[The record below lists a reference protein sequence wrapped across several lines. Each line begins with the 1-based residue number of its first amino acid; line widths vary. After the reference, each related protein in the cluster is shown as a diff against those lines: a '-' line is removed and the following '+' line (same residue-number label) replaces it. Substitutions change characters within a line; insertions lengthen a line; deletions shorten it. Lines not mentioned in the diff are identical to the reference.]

1 MYFLAAVSSI
11 RRAGESQN
19 GAVLN
24 VQQGILNRRVSS
36 KRGIEVK
43 QPEVGSI
50 KFIPMSKLKQD
61 HYKVS
66 PRKPDEPESAEGK
79 SSNNYLQGR
88 GAQFNTKNRFLKDEI
103 TREHIEGIDDWSE
116 DNSATQYLEQEAK
129 TIVNKIDS
137 PDVGMS
143 YSMNPYAGCEHG
155 CIYCYARNVH
165 EYWGY
170 SAGLDFERK
179 IIVKKNAPQLLRKFL
194 MHAKWQATPIML
206 SGNTDC
212 YQPAEQKYRL
222 TRALLE
228 VCNEFN
234 QPVGILT
241 KNSWIIKDKD
251 ILEEMARKRLV
262 SAMVS
267 ITSFNEDLRR
277 VMEPRTTTAKQK
289 LKVIE
294 ELSSVGVR
302 MGVMMGPM
310 IPGLNEH
317 EMQRIMKAAKDNGA
331 TFTAYTFI
339 RLNGAIKFL
348 FHDWLYKNFPDRAD
362 KVWHLVEQ
370 SHDGKVNDSR
380 WGVRMRGE
388 GNIAQMVAQQYKKYG
403 KLYGMNA
410 EEWSL
415 DTTIFRR
422 PGEQGKLF

>member
-1 MYFLAAVSSI
+1 MMCEKTLYSPFLF
-11 RRAGESQN
+11 EQ
-19 GAVLN
+19 L
-24 VQQGILNRRVSS
+24 
-36 KRGIEVK
+36 K
-43 QPEVGSI
+43 PTMC
-50 KFIPMSKLKQD
+50 MSDKLKQD
-61 HYKVS
+61 HFKVAA
-66 PRKPDEPESAEGK
+66 KKQEGQT
-79 SSNNYLQGR
+79 YLAGR
-88 GAQFNTKNRFLKDEI
+88 GAQFNTRNRFLNNETTK
-103 TREHIEGIDDWSE
+103 EHIEGIDDWEES
-116 DNSATQYLEQEAK
+116 NVPTQYMEQESK
-129 TIVNKIDS
+129 TIVNKVES

-143 YSMNPYAGCEHG
+143 YIMNPYAGCEHG

-194 MHAKWQATPIML
+194 MNKEWDATPIML

-222 TRALLE
+222 TRGLLE

-241 KNSWIIKDKD
+241 KNSRILKDKD
-251 ILEEMARKRLV
+251 VLQEMAKKKIV

-277 VMEPRTTTAKQK
+277 VMEPRTTTARQK
-289 LKVIE
+289 LKVIN
-294 ELSSVGVR
+294 ELSSAGVR
-302 MGVMMGPM
+302 MGIMMGPM

-317 EMQRIMKAAKDNGA
+317 EMQRIMKEAKDNGA

-339 RLNGAIKFL
+339 RLNGAIKLL
-348 FHDWLYKNFPDRAD
+348 FHDWLYNNFPDRAD

-388 GNIAQMVAQQYKKYG
+388 GSIAQLVAQQYKKYG

-415 DTTIFRR
+415 NRKLFRR
-422 PGEQGKLF
+422 PGEQAKLF

>member
-1 MYFLAAVSSI
+1 M
-11 RRAGESQN
+11 
-19 GAVLN
+19 
-24 VQQGILNRRVSS
+24 
-36 KRGIEVK
+36 KD
-43 QPEVGSI
+43 
-50 KFIPMSKLKQD
+50 KLQQD
-61 HYKVS
+61 HFKVT
-66 PRKPDEPESAEGK
+66 PGKNAEQP
-79 SSNNYLQGR
+79 SYLGGR
-88 GAQFNTKNRFLKDEI
+88 GAQINTPNRFLKQESS
-103 TREHIEGIDDWSE
+103 REHAEGIDDWE
-116 DNSATQYLEQEAK
+116 ETNHPTAYLEQESK
-129 TIVNKIDS
+129 TIVNKVES
-137 PDVGMS
+137 PDVGMG

-179 IIVKKNAPQLLRKFL
+179 IIVKKNAASLLRKFL
-194 MHAKWQATPIML
+194 MKKDWDATPIML

-222 TRALLE
+222 TRSLLE

-241 KNSWIIKDKD
+241 KNAWILHDKD
-251 ILEEMARKRLV
+251 LLQEMARKKIV

-289 LKVIE
+289 LKVIGD
-294 ELSSVGVR
+294 LSQAGVR
-302 MGVMMGPM
+302 MGIMMGPM

-317 EMQRIMKAAKDNGA
+317 EMQRIMKAARDHGA
-331 TFTAYTFI
+331 SFTAYTFI
-339 RLNGAIKFL
+339 RLNGSIKLL

-362 KVWHLVEQ
+362 KVWHLIEQ
-370 SHDGKVNDSR
+370 SHAGKVNDSR
-380 WGVRMRGE
+380 WGLRMRGE
-388 GNIAQMVAQQYKKYG
+388 GSIAEIVAQQYKKYG

-415 DTTIFRR
+415 DQTQFRR
-422 PGEQGKLF
+422 PGSQMKLF

>member
-1 MYFLAAVSSI
+1 MFLFSFPILKKRKKIFMSEKLQQDHFKVS
-11 RRAGESQN
+11 
-19 GAVLN
+19 
-24 VQQGILNRRVSS
+24 
-36 KRGIEVK
+36 VK
-43 QPEVGSI
+43 QKEDN
-50 KFIPMSKLKQD
+50 QQ
-61 HYKVS
+61 
-66 PRKPDEPESAEGK
+66 
-79 SSNNYLQGR
+79 YLDGR
-88 GAQFNTKNRFLKDEI
+88 GAQINTKNRFLKEEKSK
-103 TREHIEGIDDWSE
+103 EHKEAIDDWE
-116 DNSATQYLEQEAK
+116 ETNIATQYQEQEVK
-129 TIVNKIDS
+129 SIVNKVES
-137 PDVGMS
+137 PDVGMM

-179 IIVKKNAPQLLRKFL
+179 IIVKVNAPKLLRKFL
-194 MHAKWQATPIML
+194 MHPKWDATPIML

-212 YQPAEQKYRL
+212 YQPAEQTYRL
-222 TRALLE
+222 TRGLLE

-241 KNSWIIKDKD
+241 KNSWILKDKD
-251 ILEEMARKRLV
+251 VLQEMAKKKIV

-289 LKVIE
+289 LKVIN
-294 ELSSVGVR
+294 ELSSAGVR
-302 MGVMMGPM
+302 MGIMMGPM

-317 EMQRIMKAAKDNGA
+317 EMQRIMKEARDNGA

-362 KVWHLVEQ
+362 KVWHHIEH

-388 GNIAQMVAQQYKKYG
+388 GPIAKLVADQYKKYG

-415 DTTIFRR
+415 DRSLFRR
-422 PGEQGKLF
+422 PGQQGRLF

>member
-1 MYFLAAVSSI
+1 
-11 RRAGESQN
+11 
-19 GAVLN
+19 
-24 VQQGILNRRVSS
+24 
-36 KRGIEVK
+36 
-43 QPEVGSI
+43 
-50 KFIPMSKLKQD
+50 MSGKLQQD
-61 HYKVS
+61 HFKVIPKNHDQS
-66 PRKPDEPESAEGK
+66 KMSSGGERHPEQSERSEEA
-79 SSNNYLQGR
+79 SSYLQGR
-88 GAQFNTKNRFLKDEI
+88 GAQINTKNKFLKDEK
-103 TREHIEGIDDWSE
+103 TKEHIEAIDDWE
-116 DNSATQYLEQEAK
+116 DANIATQYLEQESK
-129 TIVNKIDS
+129 SIVNKVES
-137 PDVGMS
+137 PDVGMM

-194 MHAKWQATPIML
+194 MHKNWDATPIML

-212 YQPAEQKYRL
+212 YQPAEQTYRL
-222 TRALLE
+222 TRGLLE

-241 KNSWIIKDKD
+241 KNSWILKDKD
-251 ILEEMARKRLV
+251 VLQEMAKKKIV

-289 LKVIE
+289 LKVIN
-294 ELSSVGVR
+294 ELSSAGVR
-302 MGVMMGPM
+302 MGIMMGPM

-339 RLNGAIKFL
+339 RLNGAIKLL

-362 KVWHLVEQ
+362 KVWHLIEH

-388 GNIAQMVAQQYKKYG
+388 GPIAKLVADQYKKYG

-415 DTTIFRR
+415 DRSIFRR
-422 PGEQGKLF
+422 PGEQGRLF

>member
-1 MYFLAAVSSI
+1 
-11 RRAGESQN
+11 
-19 GAVLN
+19 
-24 VQQGILNRRVSS
+24 
-36 KRGIEVK
+36 
-43 QPEVGSI
+43 
-50 KFIPMSKLKQD
+50 
-61 HYKVS
+61 
-66 PRKPDEPESAEGK
+66 
-79 SSNNYLQGR
+79 
-88 GAQFNTKNRFLKDEI
+88 
-103 TREHIEGIDDWSE
+103 
-116 DNSATQYLEQEAK
+116 
-129 TIVNKIDS
+129 
-137 PDVGMS
+137 
-143 YSMNPYAGCEHG
+143 
-155 CIYCYARNVH
+155 
-165 EYWGY
+165 
-170 SAGLDFERK
+170 
-179 IIVKKNAPQLLRKFL
+179 
-194 MHAKWQATPIML
+194 ML

-222 TRALLE
+222 TRGLLE

-241 KNSWIIKDKD
+241 KNAWILKDKD
-251 ILEEMARKRLV
+251 VLQEMAKKKIV

-289 LKVIE
+289 LKVIN
-294 ELSSVGVR
+294 ELSSAGVR
-302 MGVMMGPM
+302 MGIMMGPM

-317 EMQRIMKAAKDNGA
+317 EMQRIMKAARDNGA

-370 SHDGKVNDSR
+370 SHDGKVNDTR

-410 EEWSL
+410 EDWSL
-415 DTTIFRR
+415 NTGIFRR
-422 PGEQGKLF
+422 PGAQGKLF

>member
-1 MYFLAAVSSI
+1 
-11 RRAGESQN
+11 
-19 GAVLN
+19 
-24 VQQGILNRRVSS
+24 
-36 KRGIEVK
+36 
-43 QPEVGSI
+43 
-50 KFIPMSKLKQD
+50 MSNQLRQD
-61 HYKVS
+61 HLPLSGTEK
-66 PRKPDEPESAEGK
+66 AETDQ
-79 SSNNYLQGR
+79 YLKGR
-88 GAQFNTKNRFLKDEI
+88 GAQINTKNRFLKDER
-103 TREHIEGIDDWSE
+103 TKEHIEGIDDWTE
-116 DNSATQYLEQEAK
+116 DNIATLYLEQESK
-129 TIVNKIDS
+129 TIVNKVES
-137 PDVGMS
+137 PDVGMM

-170 SAGLDFERK
+170 SAGLDFESK

-194 MHAKWQATPIML
+194 MHPKWVCHPIML

-222 TRALLE
+222 TRGLLE

-241 KNSWIIKDKD
+241 KNSWILKDKD
-251 ILEEMARKRLV
+251 VLQEMAKKRLV

-294 ELSSVGVR
+294 ELSNAGVR
-302 MGVMMGPM
+302 MGIMMGPM

-339 RLNGAIKFL
+339 RLNGAIKLL

-362 KVWHLVEQ
+362 KVWHLIEQ
-370 SHDGKVNDSR
+370 SHDGKVNDTR

-415 DTTIFRR
+415 NTDIFKR

>member
-1 MYFLAAVSSI
+1 MAD
-11 RRAGESQN
+11 
-19 GAVLN
+19 
-24 VQQGILNRRVSS
+24 
-36 KRGIEVK
+36 
-43 QPEVGSI
+43 
-50 KFIPMSKLKQD
+50 KLKQD
-61 HYKVS
+61 HVKVMPAKQQS
-66 PRKPDEPESAEGK
+66 GDGAGETEGVGMQ
-79 SSNNYLQGR
+79 YLAGR
-88 GAQFNTKNRFLKDEI
+88 GAQFNTKNRFLKDER
-103 TREHIEGIDDWSE
+103 TREHIEGIDNWE
-116 DNSATQYLEQEAK
+116 EENIPTQYFEQESK
-129 TIVNKIDS
+129 SIVNKVDS

-155 CIYCYARNVH
+155 CIYCFARNVH

-179 IIVKKNAPQLLRKFL
+179 IIVKKNAPKLLRKFL
-194 MHAKWQATPIML
+194 MKPLWDATPIMM

-212 YQPAEQKYRL
+212 YQPAEQTYRL
-222 TRALLE
+222 TRQLLE

-241 KNSWIIKDKD
+241 KNSWILKDKD
-251 ILEEMARKRLV
+251 LLQEMAKKRIV

-294 ELSSVGVR
+294 ELSKAGVR

-317 EMQRIMKAAKDNGA
+317 EMQRIMKAASDSGA

-339 RLNGAIKFL
+339 RLNGAIKLL

-362 KVWHLVEQ
+362 KVWHLIEQ
-370 SHDGKVNDSR
+370 SHDGKVNDTR
-380 WGVRMRGE
+380 WGLRMRGE
-388 GNIAQMVAQQYKKYG
+388 GSIAQMVAQQYRKYG

-415 DTTIFRR
+415 DRTIFRR
-422 PGEQGKLF
+422 PGEQGSLF